1 MAPALVHLKEIPMA
15 LIPVTILTGF
25 LGSGKTTLLK
35 RVLTEAHG
43 QKIAVIENEF
53 GEENID
59 NDILVTESKEQIVQM
74 SNGCICCTIRE
85 DLRETLQLLAA
96 KKRKGLLDFERIVIE
111 TTGLADPGPVA
122 QTFFMDEEIAETYL
136 IDSIITLVDA
146 KHAMQQ
152 LDDRQEARRQVG
164 FADQIFLSKTDLVSA
179 EDVDALTHR
188 LKHMNPRAPI
198 KAVHFGEVPLKEVL
212 DLRGFNLNA
221 KLDIDP
227 DFLKEDEHDHSHCD
241 HDHGHC
247 DHDHDHGHEHH
258 DHAPG
263 EACNHP
269 SHQHGHGHG
278 HHHHHDDDVKSF
290 VYRSDRPFDPAKLE
304 DFLGAIVNIYGPRML
319 RYKGVL
325 NMKGTER
332 KVIFQGVHQLMGS
345 DLGPQWAEGEP
356 RTSKMV
362 FIGIDLPKDIFLQG
376 LEQSLV

>member
-1 MAPALVHLKEIPMA
+1 MS

-35 RVLTEAHG
+35 RVLSEAHG

-59 NDILVTESKEQIVQM
+59 NDILVTDAKEHIIQM

-96 KKRKGLLDFERIVIE
+96 KKRKGLLDFERVVIE

-146 KHAMQQ
+146 KHAAQQ
-152 LDDRQEARRQVG
+152 LNDRQEARRQVG
-164 FADQIFLSKTDLVSA
+164 FADQIFLSKTDLVTS
-179 EDVDALTHR
+179 EEVDALTHR

-212 DLRGFNLNA
+212 DLRGFNLNT

-227 DFLKEDEHDHSHCD
+227 DFLKEEPAQHEHDHDHSHCGHD
-241 HDHGHC
+241 HAHDHGEHC
-247 DHDHDHGHEHH
+247 H
-258 DHAPG
+258 
-263 EACNHP
+263 HP
-269 SHQHGHGHG
+269 SHQHSHG

-290 VYRSDRPFDPAKLE
+290 VYRSPRPFDPAKLE

-325 NMKGTER
+325 YMLGTER

-345 DLGPQWAEGEP
+345 DLGPAWAPGEE
-356 RTSKMV
+356 RSSKMV
-362 FIGIDLPKDIFLQG
+362 FIGIDLPQDILLQG
-376 LEQSLV
+376 LEQCLGSV

>member
-1 MAPALVHLKEIPMA
+1 MA

-35 RVLTEAHG
+35 RVLSEAHR

-59 NDILVTESKEQIVQM
+59 NDILVTDSKEQIVQM

-85 DLRETLQLLAA
+85 DLRETLQLLGA
-96 KKRKGLLDFERIVIE
+96 KRRKGLLDFDRIVIE

-146 KHAMQQ
+146 KHAPQQ
-152 LDDRQEARRQVG
+152 LNDRQEARRQVG

-179 EDVDALTHR
+179 EATDALIHR

-198 KAVHFGEVPLKEVL
+198 KSVHFGEVALAEVL

-227 DFLKEDEHDHSHCD
+227 DFLKEEGGDGHSHAGTSSAD
-241 HDHGHC
+241 GDAHGH
-247 DHDHDHGHEHH
+247 HDHDHSQ
-258 DHAPG
+258 G
-263 EACNHP
+263 ESCSHP
-269 SHQHGHGHG
+269 SHQHGDAHG

-290 VYRSDRPFDPAKLE
+290 VFRSDRPFDPARLE

-325 NMKGTER
+325 NMKGTDR

-345 DLGPQWAEGEP
+345 DLGPQWAEGES
-356 RTSKMV
+356 RVSKMV

>member
-1 MAPALVHLKEIPMA
+1 MS
-15 LIPVTILTGF
+15 LIPATILTGF

-35 RVLTEAHG
+35 RVLSEAHG

-59 NDILVTESKEQIVQM
+59 NDILVTESKEQIIQM

-96 KKRKGLLDFERIVIE
+96 KKRKGLLDFERVIIE

-122 QTFFMDEEIAETYL
+122 QTFFMDEEIAQTYL

-146 KHAMQQ
+146 KHAAQQ
-152 LDDRQEARRQVG
+152 LNDRQEARRQVG

-179 EDVDALTHR
+179 EEVDALTHR

-198 KAVHFGEVPLKEVL
+198 KAVHFGEVTLKEVL
-212 DLRGFNLNA
+212 DLRGFNLNT

-227 DFLKEDEHDHSHCD
+227 DFLKEEDTHGHDHHDHSHCGHD
-241 HDHGHC
+241 HTHDHGEHC
-247 DHDHDHGHEHH
+247 H
-258 DHAPG
+258 
-263 EACNHP
+263 HP
-269 SHQHGHGHG
+269 SHQHSHG

-290 VYRSDRPFDPAKLE
+290 VYRAERPFDPAKLE

-319 RYKGVL
+319 RYKGILHMV
-325 NMKGTER
+325 GTER

-345 DLGPQWAEGEP
+345 DLGPAWGPNEVRG
-356 RTSKMV
+356 SKMV
-362 FIGIDLPKDIFLQG
+362 FIGIDMPQDILRQG
-376 LEQSLV
+376 LEQCLA

>member
-1 MAPALVHLKEIPMA
+1 MS
-15 LIPVTILTGF
+15 LIPATILTGF

-35 RVLTEAHG
+35 RVLSEAHG

-59 NDILVTESKEQIVQM
+59 NDILVTESKEQIIQM

-146 KHAMQQ
+146 KHAAQQ
-152 LDDRQEARRQVG
+152 LNDRQEARRQVG

-179 EDVDALTHR
+179 EEVDALTHR

-212 DLRGFNLNA
+212 DLRGFNLNT

-227 DFLKEDEHDHSHCD
+227 DFLKEEDPHGHDH
-241 HDHGHC
+241 HG
-247 DHDHDHGHEHH
+247 HDHDHCGH
-258 DHAPG
+258 DHTHDHG
-263 EACNHP
+263 EHCHHP
-269 SHQHGHGHG
+269 SHQHSHG

-290 VYRSDRPFDPAKLE
+290 VYRAERPFDPAKLE

-325 NMKGTER
+325 HMVGTER

-345 DLGPQWAEGEP
+345 DLGPAWGPNEV
-356 RTSKMV
+356 RSSKMV
-362 FIGIDLPKDIFLQG
+362 FIGIDMPQDILRQG
-376 LEQSLV
+376 LEQCLA

>member
-1 MAPALVHLKEIPMA
+1 MS
-15 LIPVTILTGF
+15 LIPATILTGF

-35 RVLTEAHG
+35 RVLQEAHG

-59 NDILVTESKEQIVQM
+59 SDILVSDTNEQIIQM

-85 DLRETLQLLAA
+85 DLRATLRDLAE
-96 KKRKGLLDFERIVIE
+96 KKRKGELVFDRVVIE

-122 QTFFMDEEIAETYL
+122 QTFFMDDEIAESYL
-136 IDSIITLVDA
+136 LDSILTLVDA
-146 KHAMQQ
+146 KHAATQ
-152 LDDRQEARRQVG
+152 LNERQEARRQVG
-164 FADQIFLSKTDLVSA
+164 FADQIFISKTDLVTPEEVS
-179 EDVDALTHR
+179 ALTHR
-188 LKHMNPRAPI
+188 LKHMNPRAPQ
-198 KAVHFGEVPLKEVL
+198 KAVHFGEVTLSEVF

-227 DFLKEDEHDHSHCD
+227 DFLKDDAHD
-241 HDHGHC
+241 HDH
-247 DHDHDHGHEHH
+247 HDHGHEGH

-263 EACNHP
+263 ESCDHP
-269 SHQHGHGHG
+269 SHAHEGG

-290 VYRSDRPFDPAKLE
+290 VFKSDRAFDPAKLE

-345 DLGPQWAEGEP
+345 DLGPAWAEGEQ

-376 LEQSLV
+376 MEQSLV

>member
-1 MAPALVHLKEIPMA
+1 MS

-59 NDILVTESKEQIVQM
+59 NDILVTDSKEQIVQM

-96 KKRKGLLDFERIVIE
+96 KRRKGLLEFDRIVIE

-136 IDSIITLVDA
+136 IDSILTLVDA
-146 KHAMQQ
+146 KHAAQQ
-152 LDDRQEARRQVG
+152 LNDRQEARRQVG
-164 FADQIFLSKTDLVSA
+164 FADQIFLSKTDLVPA
-179 EDVDALTHR
+179 EETDALIHR

-198 KAVHFGEVPLKEVL
+198 KAVHFGEVPIAEVL

-227 DFLKEDEHDHSHCD
+227 DFLKEEDGHGHDHAHSHD
-241 HDHGHC
+241 
-247 DHDHDHGHEHH
+247 HEHH
-258 DHAPG
+258 DHDHAHG
-263 EACNHP
+263 EECSHP
-269 SHQHGHGHG
+269 SHQHGGHG

-290 VYRSDRPFDPAKLE
+290 VYRADRPFDPAKLE

-325 NMKGTER
+325 HMKGTER

-345 DLGPQWAEGEP
+345 DLGPQWGEGEK
-356 RTSKMV
+356 RQSKMV
-362 FIGIDLPKDIFLQG
+362 FIGIELPQDIFQQG
-376 LEQSLV
+376 LEQCLV

>member
-1 MAPALVHLKEIPMA
+1 MS
-15 LIPVTILTGF
+15 LIPTTILTGF

-35 RVLTEAHG
+35 RVLSETHG

-96 KKRKGLLDFERIVIE
+96 KRRKGLLDFERVVIE
-111 TTGLADPGPVA
+111 TTGLADPGPVV
-122 QTFFMDEEIAETYL
+122 QTFFMDDEIAECYL
-136 IDSIITLVDA
+136 VDSIITLVDA
-146 KHAMQQ
+146 KHANQQ

-179 EDVDALTHR
+179 EEVQALTHR

-198 KAVHFGEVPLKEVL
+198 EAVHFGEVPLAKVL

-227 DFLKEDEHDHSHCD
+227 GFLQEGEHDHDHCD

-247 DHDHDHGHEHH
+247 THGHH
-258 DHAPG
+258 DHAHG
-263 EACNHP
+263 AHCDHP
-269 SHQHGHGHG
+269 AHQHG

-290 VYRSDRPFDPAKLE
+290 VYRAERPFDPAKLE
-304 DFLGAIVNIYGPRML
+304 DFLGAIVNVYGPRML

-325 NMKGTER
+325 HMQGTER

-345 DLGPQWAEGEP
+345 DLGPQWAEGEA
-356 RTSKMV
+356 RQSRMV
-362 FIGIDLPKDIFLQG
+362 FIGIDLPQDILRQG
-376 LEQSLV
+376 LEQCLV